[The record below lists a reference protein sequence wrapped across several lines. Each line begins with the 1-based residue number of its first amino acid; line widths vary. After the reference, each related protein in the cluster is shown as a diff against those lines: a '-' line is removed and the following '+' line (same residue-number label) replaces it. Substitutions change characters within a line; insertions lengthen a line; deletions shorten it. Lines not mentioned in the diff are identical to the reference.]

1 MNQRIVAHTAG
12 DKRSVLLIDTFHQNF
27 LYGMKMSCGYLAG
40 NFLDLGKKT
49 VKTVF
54 YNIRRDLV
62 FHGSCRC
69 SGSSGILEGK
79 RAVVTNAAD
88 HIQCFQKIF
97 FGLTRETNDNI
108 CCQRNIRHFCADS
121 VYQVKILLFGITAV
135 HQF

>member
-62 FHGSCRC
+62 FWNTGR
-69 SGSSGILEGK
+69 
-79 RAVVTNAAD
+79 
-88 HIQCFQKIF
+88 
-97 FGLTRETNDNI
+97 
-108 CCQRNIRHFCADS
+108 
-121 VYQVKILLFGITAV
+121 
-135 HQF
+135 

>member
-54 YNIRRDLV
+54 YNIR
-62 FHGSCRC
+62 GIW
-69 SGSSGILEGK
+69 SSMAAAGVPVLLEYWK
-79 RAVVTNAAD
+79 VNA
-88 HIQCFQKIF
+88 
-97 FGLTRETNDNI
+97 L
-108 CCQRNIRHFCADS
+108 S
-121 VYQVKILLFGITAV
+121 
-135 HQF
+135 